1 LALYLLK
8 YSRPLPLTVLKTQN
22 TDTMETTEKSID
34 VLNDL
39 IEINNDRVA
48 GFEKAAKDLGEG
60 DLELKSIFDKYAEE
74 SRTYS
79 TELSST
85 VNQLGGEAESGTGIG
100 GDIHRA
106 WIDVKA
112 TFTGHDRK
120 SILAECERG
129 EDAIKKAY
137 QSALNPEN
145 ELSFELTDILRTQQ
159 QGITAAHDRIKALRD
174 SAA

>member
-1 LALYLLK
+1 MM
-8 YSRPLPLTVLKTQN
+8 VEQQN
-22 TDTMETTEKSID
+22 TNTMETTEKSID

-60 DLELKSIFDKYAEE
+60 DLELSGIFNQYAQE
-74 SRTYS
+74 SRDYS
-79 TELSST
+79 TELSAAVRES
-85 VNQLGGEAESGTGIG
+85 GAEAETGSSATG
-100 GDIHRA
+100 AIHRA
-106 WIDVKA
+106 WLDVKA

-137 QSALNPEN
+137 RSALESGDN
-145 ELSFELTDILRTQQ
+145 ELPFEVSDIIRRQQ
-159 QGITAAHDRIKALRD
+159 QGIQAAHDRIKALRD

>member
-1 LALYLLK
+1 
-8 YSRPLPLTVLKTQN
+8 
-22 TDTMETTEKSID
+22 METTEKSID

-39 IEINNDRVA
+39 IEINHDRIA
-48 GFEKAAKDLGEG
+48 GFEKASNDLGDGEF
-60 DLELKSIFDKYAEE
+60 ELKSLFDRFASE

-79 TELSST
+79 SELSEAVS
-85 VNQLGGEAESGTGIG
+85 QYGGEVETGTSGTGA
-100 GDIHRA
+100 IHRA

-137 QSALNPEN
+137 QSALDPEN
-145 ELSFELTDILRTQQ
+145 ELTFDIADLVRRQQ
-159 QGITAAHDRIKALRD
+159 QGINAAHDQIKALRD
-174 SAA
+174 SEE